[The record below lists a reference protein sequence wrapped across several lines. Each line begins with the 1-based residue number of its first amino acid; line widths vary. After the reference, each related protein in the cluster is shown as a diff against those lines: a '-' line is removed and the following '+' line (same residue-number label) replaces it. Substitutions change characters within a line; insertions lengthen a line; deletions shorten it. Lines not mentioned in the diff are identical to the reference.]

1 MDCSCWSLTQGTRGR
16 QPGPRLEEASM
27 PLANSDVLI
36 SGAGVAGPTLAYW
49 LARYGFTPTVIERT
63 PALRA
68 GLGGHAVDLFGPA
81 VDVVEWMGILPK
93 VQAARTRTDLLVFER
108 PGRAP
113 VAVELSRLVAGVATR
128 HVEII
133 RGELVSILYQA
144 TRNDVEYRFGDAIR
158 TLHQDGD
165 GVEVTFERSA
175 PRRFGLVVGADGLYS
190 GVRRLA
196 FGDEARFRHWLGGYL
211 GVCTLPNYLGLDGRM
226 VIYTVPGKVAAMY
239 PVRQTGE
246 ARAVL
251 LFRAAE
257 EAAYDHRDL
266 DQQRRL
272 LREAFGA
279 GLGAAPPACRAGGR
293 QRLLLRLDQPDPHAQ
308 LVEWSGDP
316 GRRCGLL
323 SRPGGRRRDG
333 RRGRRRL
340 RAGGRA
346 AGGRWRPCHGV
357 SELRAR
363 ATRAGPTQPHHRPEG
378 DEDPDPE
385 DPPAGLADHPGDAAA
400 ATAARDASGTAVVVA
415 ARPRPGACGHHPQAR
430 RGRGGTLTRPGIG
443 RGIRPGPRRWILGY
457 RHRAAPQGPRAR
469 CRAAPA
475 QVAAGLELLDELAGW
490 GLVPPVMLADA
501 AYGEVNGFRLGLEQ
515 REFAYVVQ
523 VPGTLSAYP
532 SHVAFT
538 QR

>member
-1 MDCSCWSLTQGTRGR
+1 
-16 QPGPRLEEASM
+16 M

-175 PRRFGLVVGADGLYS
+175 PRRFGLVVGADGLHS

-272 LREAFGA
+272 LREAF
-279 GLGAAPPACRAGGR
+279 AAPVWELP
-293 QRLLLRLDQPDPHAQ
+293 RLLAELEGASDFYFDSISQIHMPSWSNGRVT
-308 LVEWSGDP
+308 LVGDAGYCP
-316 GRRCGLL
+316 G
-323 SRPGGRRRDG
+323 PAVGGG
-333 RRGRRRL
+333 TAVAVVGAHVL
-340 RAGGRA
+340 AGALRA
-346 AGGRWRPCHGV
+346 AGGDPATAFRSYER
-357 SELRAR
+357 ELRELVRLSHTIGPRVMKTLIPKTPRQVWLTTQAMRLLPRLPATLRGRLLSLQRGPAR
-363 ATRAGPTQPHHRPEG
+363 ALAAITLKH
-378 DEDPDPE
+378 DEDE
-385 DPPAGLADHPGDAAA
+385 
-400 ATAARDASGTAVVVA
+400 
-415 ARPRPGACGHHPQAR
+415 GAP
-430 RGRGGTLTRPGIG
+430 
-443 RGIRPGPRRWILGY
+443 
-457 RHRAAPQGPRAR
+457 
-469 CRAAPA
+469 
-475 QVAAGLELLDELAGW
+475 
-490 GLVPPVMLADA
+490 
-501 AYGEVNGFRLGLEQ
+501 
-515 REFAYVVQ
+515 
-523 VPGTLSAYP
+523 
-532 SHVAFT
+532 
-538 QR
+538 